1 MRFAENVWNINP
13 DGKSNKEIALAG
25 LDAMENWM
33 RELGL
38 AMSIQ
43 EVGVKENMI
52 DDIVNA
58 TLILDGGYKL
68 LTKDDIRII
77 LNNAM

>member
-1 MRFAENVWNINP
+1 
-13 DGKSNKEIALAG
+13 
-25 LDAMENWM
+25 M

>member
-1 MRFAENVWNINP
+1 
-13 DGKSNKEIALAG
+13 
-25 LDAMENWM
+25 
-33 RELGL
+33 
-38 AMSIQ
+38 MSIQ